1 MRRIFIGTLVVLTIA
16 LINGCANR
24 KITRVD
30 PNETIDLSGRWN
42 DSDSR
47 LVSEEMIGDLL
58 TSAWI
63 PRYLKANDK
72 RPVVVVGL
80 VENKSHEHINSETFI
95 KDVEKAIIRDGNIRL
110 VVAGEKR
117 NELRKERAEQ
127 QDYASPETTK
137 KWGKELGS
145 DFILQGTINSI
156 VDSYKKQKVSE
167 LTRSTFNSRTSRP
180 TRLSGWVTR
189 RSRNKSATGYCN
201 IETFKRMKISLPS
214 PTLLNKRKKCSC
226 ITSPLPKE
234 GGLEKVNP
242 FIFNFQFS
250 IFNCSSRFSFLRM
263 RHLVP
268 ANGRFQ
274 SSRQHGKFR
283 ESE

>member
-47 LVSEEMIGDLL
+47 LISEEMIGDVL
-58 TSAWI
+58 TSAWL
-63 PRYLKANDK
+63 PRYTKANDK

-95 KDVEKAIIRDGNIRL
+95 KDIEKAIIRDGNIRL

-137 KWGKELGS
+137 KWGKELGA

-156 VDSYKKQKVSE
+156 VDAYKKQKVVTYQIDLQ
-167 LTRSTFNSRTSRP
+167 LT
-180 TRLSGWVTR
+180 
-189 RSRNKSATGYCN
+189 N
-201 IETFKRMKISLPS
+201 IETNEVVWMGDKKI
-214 PTLLNKRKKCSC
+214 KKQISDR
-226 ITSPLPKE
+226 IL
-234 GGLEKVNP
+234 
-242 FIFNFQFS
+242 
-250 IFNCSSRFSFLRM
+250 
-263 RHLVP
+263 
-268 ANGRFQ
+268 
-274 SSRQHGKFR
+274 
-283 ESE
+283 

>member
-47 LVSEEMIGDLL
+47 LVSEEMIGDVL
-58 TSAWI
+58 TSAWR
-63 PRYLKANDK
+63 PRYTKANDT

-95 KDVEKAIIRDGNIRL
+95 KDIEKAIIRDGNIRL

-117 NELRKERAEQ
+117 NELLKERAEQ

-137 KWGKELGS
+137 KWGKELGA

-156 VDSYKKQKVSE
+156 VDAYKKQKVVTYQIDLQ
-167 LTRSTFNSRTSRP
+167 LT
-180 TRLSGWVTR
+180 
-189 RSRNKSATGYCN
+189 N
-201 IETFKRMKISLPS
+201 IETNEVVWMGDKKI
-214 PTLLNKRKKCSC
+214 KKQISDR
-226 ITSPLPKE
+226 IL
-234 GGLEKVNP
+234 
-242 FIFNFQFS
+242 
-250 IFNCSSRFSFLRM
+250 
-263 RHLVP
+263 
-268 ANGRFQ
+268 
-274 SSRQHGKFR
+274 
-283 ESE
+283 

>member
-80 VENKSHEHINSETFI
+80 VENKSHEHIKSETFM

-137 KWGKELGS
+137 KWGKELGAN
-145 DFILQGTINSI
+145 FILQGTINSI
-156 VDSYKKQKVSE
+156 VDSYKKQKVVTYQIDLQ
-167 LTRSTFNSRTSRP
+167 LT
-180 TRLSGWVTR
+180 
-189 RSRNKSATGYCN
+189 N
-201 IETFKRMKISLPS
+201 IETNEVVWMGDKKI
-214 PTLLNKRKKCSC
+214 KKQISDRV
-226 ITSPLPKE
+226 L
-234 GGLEKVNP
+234 
-242 FIFNFQFS
+242 
-250 IFNCSSRFSFLRM
+250 
-263 RHLVP
+263 
-268 ANGRFQ
+268 
-274 SSRQHGKFR
+274 
-283 ESE
+283 

>member
-137 KWGKELGS
+137 KWGKELGA
-145 DFILQGTINSI
+145 DFISQGTINSI
-156 VDSYKKQKVSE
+156 VDSYKKQKVVTYQIDLQ
-167 LTRSTFNSRTSRP
+167 LT
-180 TRLSGWVTR
+180 
-189 RSRNKSATGYCN
+189 N
-201 IETFKRMKISLPS
+201 IETNEVVWMGDKKI
-214 PTLLNKRKKCSC
+214 KKQISDRV
-226 ITSPLPKE
+226 L
-234 GGLEKVNP
+234 
-242 FIFNFQFS
+242 
-250 IFNCSSRFSFLRM
+250 
-263 RHLVP
+263 
-268 ANGRFQ
+268 
-274 SSRQHGKFR
+274 
-283 ESE
+283 

>member
-16 LINGCANR
+16 LSNGCANR

-30 PNETIDLSGRWN
+30 PSETIDLSGRWN

-110 VVAGEKR
+110 AVAGEKR

-137 KWGKELGS
+137 KWGKELGA

-156 VDSYKKQKVSE
+156 VDSYKKQKVVTYQIDLQ
-167 LTRSTFNSRTSRP
+167 LT
-180 TRLSGWVTR
+180 
-189 RSRNKSATGYCN
+189 N
-201 IETFKRMKISLPS
+201 IETNEVVWMGDKKI
-214 PTLLNKRKKCSC
+214 KKQISDRV
-226 ITSPLPKE
+226 L
-234 GGLEKVNP
+234 
-242 FIFNFQFS
+242 
-250 IFNCSSRFSFLRM
+250 
-263 RHLVP
+263 
-268 ANGRFQ
+268 
-274 SSRQHGKFR
+274 
-283 ESE
+283 

>member
-30 PNETIDLSGRWN
+30 PRGSIDGSGRW
-42 DSDSR
+42 DAGDSR
-47 LVSEEMIGDLL
+47 LVSEEMIGDVL
-58 TSAWI
+58 TSAWL
-63 PRYLKANDK
+63 PRYTKANDK

-95 KDVEKAIIRDGNIRL
+95 KDIEKAIIRDGNIRL

-137 KWGKELGS
+137 KWGKELGA

-156 VDSYKKQKVSE
+156 VDSYKKQKVVTYQIDLQ
-167 LTRSTFNSRTSRP
+167 LT
-180 TRLSGWVTR
+180 
-189 RSRNKSATGYCN
+189 N
-201 IETFKRMKISLPS
+201 IETNEVVWMGDKKI
-214 PTLLNKRKKCSC
+214 KKQISDRV
-226 ITSPLPKE
+226 L
-234 GGLEKVNP
+234 
-242 FIFNFQFS
+242 
-250 IFNCSSRFSFLRM
+250 
-263 RHLVP
+263 
-268 ANGRFQ
+268 
-274 SSRQHGKFR
+274 
-283 ESE
+283 

>member
-95 KDVEKAIIRDGNIRL
+95 KDVEKAIIRDGNISL

-137 KWGKELGS
+137 KWGKELGA

-156 VDSYKKQKVSE
+156 VDSYKKQKVVTYQIDLQ
-167 LTRSTFNSRTSRP
+167 LT
-180 TRLSGWVTR
+180 
-189 RSRNKSATGYCN
+189 N
-201 IETFKRMKISLPS
+201 IETNEVVWMGDKKI
-214 PTLLNKRKKCSC
+214 KKQISDRV
-226 ITSPLPKE
+226 L
-234 GGLEKVNP
+234 
-242 FIFNFQFS
+242 
-250 IFNCSSRFSFLRM
+250 
-263 RHLVP
+263 
-268 ANGRFQ
+268 
-274 SSRQHGKFR
+274 
-283 ESE
+283 

>member
-30 PNETIDLSGRWN
+30 TNETIDLSGRWN

-63 PRYLKANDK
+63 PKYLKTNDK

-137 KWGKELGS
+137 KWGKELGA

-156 VDSYKKQKVSE
+156 VDSYKKQKVVTYQIDLQ
-167 LTRSTFNSRTSRP
+167 LT
-180 TRLSGWVTR
+180 
-189 RSRNKSATGYCN
+189 N
-201 IETFKRMKISLPS
+201 IETNEVVWMGDKKI
-214 PTLLNKRKKCSC
+214 KKQISD
-226 ITSPLPKE
+226 
-234 GGLEKVNP
+234 KV
-242 FIFNFQFS
+242 F
-250 IFNCSSRFSFLRM
+250 
-263 RHLVP
+263 
-268 ANGRFQ
+268 
-274 SSRQHGKFR
+274 
-283 ESE
+283 

>member
-80 VENKSHEHINSETFI
+80 VENKRHEHINSETFI

-137 KWGKELGS
+137 KWGKELGA

-156 VDSYKKQKVSE
+156 VDSYKKQKVVTYQIDLQ
-167 LTRSTFNSRTSRP
+167 LT
-180 TRLSGWVTR
+180 
-189 RSRNKSATGYCN
+189 N
-201 IETFKRMKISLPS
+201 IETNEVVWMGDKKI
-214 PTLLNKRKKCSC
+214 KKQISDRV
-226 ITSPLPKE
+226 L
-234 GGLEKVNP
+234 
-242 FIFNFQFS
+242 
-250 IFNCSSRFSFLRM
+250 
-263 RHLVP
+263 
-268 ANGRFQ
+268 
-274 SSRQHGKFR
+274 
-283 ESE
+283 

>member
-137 KWGKELGS
+137 KWGKELGA

-156 VDSYKKQKVSE
+156 VDSYKKQKVVTYQIDLQ
-167 LTRSTFNSRTSRP
+167 LT
-180 TRLSGWVTR
+180 
-189 RSRNKSATGYCN
+189 N
-201 IETFKRMKISLPS
+201 IETNEVVWMGDNNI
-214 PTLLNKRKKCSC
+214 KKQ
-226 ITSPLPKE
+226 IRDRVL
-234 GGLEKVNP
+234 
-242 FIFNFQFS
+242 
-250 IFNCSSRFSFLRM
+250 
-263 RHLVP
+263 
-268 ANGRFQ
+268 
-274 SSRQHGKFR
+274 
-283 ESE
+283 

>member
-30 PNETIDLSGRWN
+30 PSETIDLSGRWN

-95 KDVEKAIIRDGNIRL
+95 K
-110 VVAGEKR
+110 GE
-117 NELRKERAEQ
+117 
-127 QDYASPETTK
+127 
-137 KWGKELGS
+137 
-145 DFILQGTINSI
+145 
-156 VDSYKKQKVSE
+156 
-167 LTRSTFNSRTSRP
+167 
-180 TRLSGWVTR
+180 
-189 RSRNKSATGYCN
+189 SA
-201 IETFKRMKISLPS
+201 
-214 PTLLNKRKKCSC
+214 
-226 ITSPLPKE
+226 
-234 GGLEKVNP
+234 
-242 FIFNFQFS
+242 
-250 IFNCSSRFSFLRM
+250 
-263 RHLVP
+263 
-268 ANGRFQ
+268 
-274 SSRQHGKFR
+274 
-283 ESE
+283 

>member
-137 KWGKELGS
+137 KWGKELGA

-156 VDSYKKQKVSE
+156 VDSYKKQKVVTYQIDLQ
-167 LTRSTFNSRTSRP
+167 LT
-180 TRLSGWVTR
+180 
-189 RSRNKSATGYCN
+189 N
-201 IETFKRMKISLPS
+201 IETNEVVWMVDKKI
-214 PTLLNKRKKCSC
+214 KKQISDRV
-226 ITSPLPKE
+226 L
-234 GGLEKVNP
+234 
-242 FIFNFQFS
+242 
-250 IFNCSSRFSFLRM
+250 
-263 RHLVP
+263 
-268 ANGRFQ
+268 
-274 SSRQHGKFR
+274 
-283 ESE
+283 

>member
-137 KWGKELGS
+137 KWGKELGAN
-145 DFILQGTINSI
+145 FILQGTINSI
-156 VDSYKKQKVSE
+156 VDSYKKQKVVTYQIDLQ
-167 LTRSTFNSRTSRP
+167 LTI
-180 TRLSGWVTR
+180 
-189 RSRNKSATGYCN
+189 
-201 IETFKRMKISLPS
+201 IETNEVVCMGDKKI
-214 PTLLNKRKKCSC
+214 KKQISDRV
-226 ITSPLPKE
+226 L
-234 GGLEKVNP
+234 
-242 FIFNFQFS
+242 
-250 IFNCSSRFSFLRM
+250 
-263 RHLVP
+263 
-268 ANGRFQ
+268 
-274 SSRQHGKFR
+274 
-283 ESE
+283 

>member
-137 KWGKELGS
+137 KWGKELGA

-156 VDSYKKQKVSE
+156 VDSYKKQKVVTYQIDLQ
-167 LTRSTFNSRTSRP
+167 LT
-180 TRLSGWVTR
+180 
-189 RSRNKSATGYCN
+189 N
-201 IETFKRMKISLPS
+201 IETNEVVWKGDKKI
-214 PTLLNKRKKCSC
+214 KKQISDRV
-226 ITSPLPKE
+226 L
-234 GGLEKVNP
+234 
-242 FIFNFQFS
+242 
-250 IFNCSSRFSFLRM
+250 
-263 RHLVP
+263 
-268 ANGRFQ
+268 
-274 SSRQHGKFR
+274 
-283 ESE
+283 

>member
-16 LINGCANR
+16 LISGCANR

-137 KWGKELGS
+137 KWGKELGA

-156 VDSYKKQKVSE
+156 VDSYKKQKVVTYQIDLQ
-167 LTRSTFNSRTSRP
+167 LT
-180 TRLSGWVTR
+180 
-189 RSRNKSATGYCN
+189 N
-201 IETFKRMKISLPS
+201 IETNEVVWMGDKKI
-214 PTLLNKRKKCSC
+214 KKQISDRV
-226 ITSPLPKE
+226 L
-234 GGLEKVNP
+234 
-242 FIFNFQFS
+242 
-250 IFNCSSRFSFLRM
+250 
-263 RHLVP
+263 
-268 ANGRFQ
+268 
-274 SSRQHGKFR
+274 
-283 ESE
+283 

>member
-117 NELRKERAEQ
+117 NKLRKERAEQ

-137 KWGKELGS
+137 KWGKELGA

-156 VDSYKKQKVSE
+156 VDSYKKQKVVTYQIDLQ
-167 LTRSTFNSRTSRP
+167 LT
-180 TRLSGWVTR
+180 
-189 RSRNKSATGYCN
+189 N
-201 IETFKRMKISLPS
+201 IETNEVVWMGDKKI
-214 PTLLNKRKKCSC
+214 KKQISDRV
-226 ITSPLPKE
+226 L
-234 GGLEKVNP
+234 
-242 FIFNFQFS
+242 
-250 IFNCSSRFSFLRM
+250 
-263 RHLVP
+263 
-268 ANGRFQ
+268 
-274 SSRQHGKFR
+274 
-283 ESE
+283 

>member
-110 VVAGEKR
+110 AVAGEKR

-137 KWGKELGS
+137 KWGKELGA

-156 VDSYKKQKVSE
+156 VDSYKKQKVVTYQIDLQ
-167 LTRSTFNSRTSRP
+167 LT
-180 TRLSGWVTR
+180 
-189 RSRNKSATGYCN
+189 N
-201 IETFKRMKISLPS
+201 IETNEVVWMGDKKI
-214 PTLLNKRKKCSC
+214 KKQISDRV
-226 ITSPLPKE
+226 L
-234 GGLEKVNP
+234 
-242 FIFNFQFS
+242 
-250 IFNCSSRFSFLRM
+250 
-263 RHLVP
+263 
-268 ANGRFQ
+268 
-274 SSRQHGKFR
+274 
-283 ESE
+283 

>member
-63 PRYLKANDK
+63 PRYVKANDK

-137 KWGKELGS
+137 KWGKELGAN
-145 DFILQGTINSI
+145 FILQGTINSI
-156 VDSYKKQKVSE
+156 VDSYKKQKVVTYQIDLQ
-167 LTRSTFNSRTSRP
+167 LT
-180 TRLSGWVTR
+180 
-189 RSRNKSATGYCN
+189 N
-201 IETFKRMKISLPS
+201 IETNEVVWMGDKKI
-214 PTLLNKRKKCSC
+214 KKQISDRV
-226 ITSPLPKE
+226 L
-234 GGLEKVNP
+234 
-242 FIFNFQFS
+242 
-250 IFNCSSRFSFLRM
+250 
-263 RHLVP
+263 
-268 ANGRFQ
+268 
-274 SSRQHGKFR
+274 
-283 ESE
+283 

>member
-1 MRRIFIGTLVVLTIA
+1 MRKVFIGTLVVLTIA
-16 LINGCANR
+16 ILNGCGSR
-24 KITRVD
+24 KIARVD
-30 PNETIDLSGRWN
+30 PSETIDLSGRWN

-47 LVSEEMIGDLL
+47 LVSDEMIGDLL

-72 RPVVVVGL
+72 RPVIVVGL

-137 KWGKELGS
+137 KWGKELGA

-156 VDSYKKQKVSE
+156 VDSYKKQKVVTYQIDLQ
-167 LTRSTFNSRTSRP
+167 LT
-180 TRLSGWVTR
+180 
-189 RSRNKSATGYCN
+189 N
-201 IETFKRMKISLPS
+201 IETNEVVWMGDKKI
-214 PTLLNKRKKCSC
+214 KKQ
-226 ITSPLPKE
+226 ITDRT
-234 GGLEKVNP
+234 
-242 FIFNFQFS
+242 F
-250 IFNCSSRFSFLRM
+250 
-263 RHLVP
+263 
-268 ANGRFQ
+268 
-274 SSRQHGKFR
+274 
-283 ESE
+283 

>member
-47 LVSEEMIGDLL
+47 LVSEEMIGDVL
-58 TSAWI
+58 TSAWL
-63 PRYLKANDK
+63 PRYTKANDK

-95 KDVEKAIIRDGNIRL
+95 KDIEKAIIRDGNIRL

-137 KWGKELGS
+137 KWGKELGA

-156 VDSYKKQKVSE
+156 VDAYKKQKVVTYQIDLQ
-167 LTRSTFNSRTSRP
+167 LT
-180 TRLSGWVTR
+180 
-189 RSRNKSATGYCN
+189 N
-201 IETFKRMKISLPS
+201 IETNEVVWMGDKKI
-214 PTLLNKRKKCSC
+214 KKQISDR
-226 ITSPLPKE
+226 IL
-234 GGLEKVNP
+234 
-242 FIFNFQFS
+242 
-250 IFNCSSRFSFLRM
+250 
-263 RHLVP
+263 
-268 ANGRFQ
+268 
-274 SSRQHGKFR
+274 
-283 ESE
+283 

>member
-137 KWGKELGS
+137 KWGKELGA

-156 VDSYKKQKVSE
+156 VDSYKKQKVVTYQIDLR
-167 LTRSTFNSRTSRP
+167 LT
-180 TRLSGWVTR
+180 
-189 RSRNKSATGYCN
+189 N
-201 IETFKRMKISLPS
+201 IETNEVVWMGDKKI
-214 PTLLNKRKKCSC
+214 KKQISDRV
-226 ITSPLPKE
+226 L
-234 GGLEKVNP
+234 
-242 FIFNFQFS
+242 
-250 IFNCSSRFSFLRM
+250 
-263 RHLVP
+263 
-268 ANGRFQ
+268 
-274 SSRQHGKFR
+274 
-283 ESE
+283 

>member
-137 KWGKELGS
+137 KWGKELGA
-145 DFILQGTINSI
+145 DFILQGTLNSI
-156 VDSYKKQKVSE
+156 VDSYKKQKVVTYQIDLQ
-167 LTRSTFNSRTSRP
+167 LT
-180 TRLSGWVTR
+180 
-189 RSRNKSATGYCN
+189 N
-201 IETFKRMKISLPS
+201 IETNEVVWMGDKKI
-214 PTLLNKRKKCSC
+214 KKQISDRV
-226 ITSPLPKE
+226 L
-234 GGLEKVNP
+234 
-242 FIFNFQFS
+242 
-250 IFNCSSRFSFLRM
+250 
-263 RHLVP
+263 
-268 ANGRFQ
+268 
-274 SSRQHGKFR
+274 
-283 ESE
+283 

>member
-127 QDYASPETTK
+127 QDYASRETTK
-137 KWGKELGS
+137 KWGKELGA

-156 VDSYKKQKVSE
+156 VDSYKKQKVVTYQIDLQ
-167 LTRSTFNSRTSRP
+167 LT
-180 TRLSGWVTR
+180 
-189 RSRNKSATGYCN
+189 N
-201 IETFKRMKISLPS
+201 IETNEVVWMGDKKI
-214 PTLLNKRKKCSC
+214 KKQISDRV
-226 ITSPLPKE
+226 L
-234 GGLEKVNP
+234 
-242 FIFNFQFS
+242 
-250 IFNCSSRFSFLRM
+250 
-263 RHLVP
+263 
-268 ANGRFQ
+268 
-274 SSRQHGKFR
+274 
-283 ESE
+283 

>member
-137 KWGKELGS
+137 KWGKELGA

-156 VDSYKKQKVSE
+156 VDSYKKQKVVTYQIDLQ
-167 LTRSTFNSRTSRP
+167 LT
-180 TRLSGWVTR
+180 
-189 RSRNKSATGYCN
+189 N
-201 IETFKRMKISLPS
+201 IETNEVVWMGYKKIKKKISDRVL
-214 PTLLNKRKKCSC
+214 
-226 ITSPLPKE
+226 
-234 GGLEKVNP
+234 
-242 FIFNFQFS
+242 
-250 IFNCSSRFSFLRM
+250 
-263 RHLVP
+263 
-268 ANGRFQ
+268 
-274 SSRQHGKFR
+274 
-283 ESE
+283 

>member
-137 KWGKELGS
+137 KWGKELGA

-156 VDSYKKQKVSE
+156 VDSYKKQKV
-167 LTRSTFNSRTSRP
+167 
-180 TRLSGWVTR
+180 VT
-189 RSRNKSATGYCN
+189 
-201 IETFKRMKISLPS
+201 
-214 PTLLNKRKKCSC
+214 
-226 ITSPLPKE
+226 
-234 GGLEKVNP
+234 
-242 FIFNFQFS
+242 
-250 IFNCSSRFSFLRM
+250 
-263 RHLVP
+263 
-268 ANGRFQ
+268 
-274 SSRQHGKFR
+274 
-283 ESE
+283 

>member
-16 LINGCANR
+16 LINGWANR
-24 KITRVD
+24 KNTRVD

-137 KWGKELGS
+137 KWGKELGA

-156 VDSYKKQKVSE
+156 VDSYKKQKVVTYQIDLQ
-167 LTRSTFNSRTSRP
+167 LT
-180 TRLSGWVTR
+180 
-189 RSRNKSATGYCN
+189 N
-201 IETFKRMKISLPS
+201 IETNEVVWMGDKKI
-214 PTLLNKRKKCSC
+214 KKQISDRV
-226 ITSPLPKE
+226 L
-234 GGLEKVNP
+234 
-242 FIFNFQFS
+242 
-250 IFNCSSRFSFLRM
+250 
-263 RHLVP
+263 
-268 ANGRFQ
+268 
-274 SSRQHGKFR
+274 
-283 ESE
+283 

>member
-137 KWGKELGS
+137 KWGKELGA

-156 VDSYKKQKVSE
+156 VDSYKKQKVVTYQIDLQ
-167 LTRSTFNSRTSRP
+167 LT
-180 TRLSGWVTR
+180 
-189 RSRNKSATGYCN
+189 N
-201 IETFKRMKISLPS
+201 IETNEVVWMGDNKI
-214 PTLLNKRKKCSC
+214 KKQISDRV
-226 ITSPLPKE
+226 L
-234 GGLEKVNP
+234 
-242 FIFNFQFS
+242 
-250 IFNCSSRFSFLRM
+250 
-263 RHLVP
+263 
-268 ANGRFQ
+268 
-274 SSRQHGKFR
+274 
-283 ESE
+283 